1 MARSSQK
8 FSVFEFDEEEEKV
21 EKESARFVGKFR
33 IQKRRRNGNN
43 KDDDT
48 SPRTKYK
55 SLQCFGGCTGAVKIE
70 SSNEPIDI
78 DDEPI
83 DVDCGGETNSLCK
96 GNSNEVVDIDPTDVE
111 GQCQYSVSAP
121 ACMPQEDCSV
131 KEISRL
137 DRLFRFSNYENESV
151 GRISDTDVGIEMSSS
166 TSVST
171 LVENAGDQVLECGSV
186 GHKIDYTNNTVAVFP
201 DYILCGD
208 VYGAEYC
215 LTFSGSSIRME
226 GSTANGV
233 KGIFNAK
240 WTLDDIISIES
251 EWCGMVTT
259 AMVYICFKSK
269 VSQGAGNTNDTS
281 GVDKLKFSVCDP
293 LWNEGEEAIKSLH
306 VRYRDSWN
314 VTSDSDWKKDGNAF
328 FGHNGMVISKPYFPV
343 LHETFE
349 EVIYPKGDPDAVSI
363 SKRDVELLRPETF
376 INDTIVDFYIL
387 YLKSKLK
394 PGDKHRFHFFNS
406 FFFRKLADLDKG
418 PSNACGGRLAFQR
431 VHKWTRKMN
440 LFEKDYIF
448 IPINYSLHWSL
459 IVICHPGEVVHSRE
473 DEGRNSVKVPC
484 ILHMDSIR
492 GSHRGLKNLIQSYL
506 YEEWR
511 ERHNGTVD
519 DTLSKFLHLRF
530 VPLELPQQEN
540 SYDCGLFVLHY
551 VECFLE
557 EAPINFSPF
566 RITEVSNFLN
576 RNWFLPVE
584 ASLKRAYIQKLI
596 HEILEDRSSTQF
608 SDPYEEETGV
618 EFLEEISSSVSGTGT
633 DTDTGIN
640 ISVTTKSPMRVAHQ
654 QQPGELGLNSRN
666 LFEPGT
672 SARSFSN
679 EDCWQTGTIHG
690 SSCMSP
696 VEEIGER
703 ISDSSSDTGDYLQH
717 TGLATEFPSTTFSH
731 KNLRS
736 LGSSSSN
743 KKYMQIEE
751 PYDDSSSE
759 ASISG
764 SLKSSEIGVGVD
776 EDHFLSQIEGSD
788 HQTQTNCHELSSRST
803 ESEEL
808 ADCVVE
814 DSEEGNS
821 MHNDQVANDS
831 PSSLHCNDLV
841 ASIDAI
847 KATENI
853 LRKVRKPV
861 CNVDSSSDEQTR
873 KDKLTSSDGA

>member
-33 IQKRRRNGNN
+33 IQKRRRNSNN

-48 SPRTKYK
+48 SPRIKYK

-70 SSNEPIDI
+70 SSNELIDI
-78 DDEPI
+78 DHEPI

-137 DRLFRFSNYENESV
+137 DRLFSFSNYENESV
-151 GRISDTDVGIEMSSS
+151 GRILDNDGIEMSSS

-171 LVENAGDQVLECGSV
+171 HVENAGNQVLKCGSV
-186 GHKIDYTNNTVAVFP
+186 GHKIDCTNNTVAVFP

-215 LTFSGSSIRME
+215 LTFSGNSIRME

-233 KGIFNAK
+233 KGIFNAE
-240 WTLDDIISIES
+240 WTLGDIISIES

-314 VTSDSDWKKDGNAF
+314 VTSESDWKNDGNAF
-328 FGHNGMVISKPYFPV
+328 FGHNEMVIAKPYFPV

-363 SKRDVELLRPETF
+363 SKRDVELLRPGTF
-376 INDTIVDFYIL
+376 INDTIIDFYIL

-459 IVICHPGEVVHSRE
+459 IVICHPGEVVHSRGKGLC
-473 DEGRNSVKVPC
+473 DEVCFYCV
-484 ILHMDSIR
+484 L
-492 GSHRGLKNLIQSYL
+492 SYL

-519 DTLSKFLHLRF
+519 DTLLKFLHLRF
-530 VPLELPQQEN
+530 VPLEVLTPLANVLRDEN
-540 SYDCGLFVLHY
+540 GVIDPLAIYLVDPSAQLVTYCGDY
-551 VECFLE
+551 GTFLT
-557 EAPINFSPF
+557 SPLCVSESKLSM
-566 RITEVSNFLN
+566 ITDDFGLN

-584 ASLKRAYIQKLI
+584 ASLKRACIQKLI
-596 HEILEDRSSTQF
+596 CEILEDWSSTQF

-618 EFLEEISSSVSGTGT
+618 EFLEEISSSVSGTG
-633 DTDTGIN
+633 TDTGIN

-666 LFEPGT
+666 LLEPGT
-672 SARSFSN
+672 RARSLSN

-690 SSCMSP
+690 SSCISP

-703 ISDSSSDTGDYLQH
+703 ISDSSSDTEDYLQP

-731 KNLRS
+731 KNLGS

-751 PYDDSSSE
+751 PYDDCSSE

-788 HQTQTNCHELSSRST
+788 HQTQTNCHELSSKSI
-803 ESEEL
+803 ESEEF

-814 DSEEGNS
+814 DSEEGNN
-821 MHNDQVANDS
+821 MHNDQVADDS

-847 KATENI
+847 KATESI

-861 CNVDSSSDEQTR
+861 CNVDLASDEQTR
-873 KDKLTSSDGA
+873 KDKAYIF

>member
-83 DVDCGGETNSLCK
+83 DVDCGVAGETNSLCK

-151 GRISDTDVGIEMSSS
+151 GRISDNDVGIEMSSS

-171 LVENAGDQVLECGSV
+171 LVENAGNQVLERGSV

-233 KGIFNAK
+233 KGIFNAE

-314 VTSDSDWKKDGNAF
+314 VTSDSDWKNDGNAF

-376 INDTIVDFYIL
+376 INDTIIDFYIL

-519 DTLSKFLHLRF
+519 DTLSKFIHLRF

-551 VECFLE
+551 VERFLE

-584 ASLKRAYIQKLI
+584 ASLKRACIQKLI
-596 HEILEDRSSTQF
+596 REILEDRSSTQF

-666 LFEPGT
+666 LFKPGT

-696 VEEIGER
+696 VEEI
-703 ISDSSSDTGDYLQH
+703 ICNI
-717 TGLATEFPSTTFSH
+717 LAWQLNFP
-731 KNLRS
+731 
-736 LGSSSSN
+736 
-743 KKYMQIEE
+743 Q
-751 PYDDSSSE
+751 P
-759 ASISG
+759 
-764 SLKSSEIGVGVD
+764 
-776 EDHFLSQIEGSD
+776 HFLIKILDLSVH
-788 HQTQTNCHELSSRST
+788 HQAIRNICRLRNLMMIPVLKHLS
-803 ESEEL
+803 
-808 ADCVVE
+808 
-814 DSEEGNS
+814 
-821 MHNDQVANDS
+821 
-831 PSSLHCNDLV
+831 
-841 ASIDAI
+841 
-847 KATENI
+847 
-853 LRKVRKPV
+853 
-861 CNVDSSSDEQTR
+861 VDPLNHQR
-873 KDKLTSSDGA
+873 

>member
-48 SPRTKYK
+48 SPRIKYK
-55 SLQCFGGCTGAVKIE
+55 SLQCFA
-70 SSNEPIDI
+70 
-78 DDEPI
+78 
-83 DVDCGGETNSLCK
+83 GETNSLCK

-137 DRLFRFSNYENESV
+137 DRLFSFSNYENESV
-151 GRISDTDVGIEMSSS
+151 GRILDNDGIEMSSS

-171 LVENAGDQVLECGSV
+171 HVENAGNQVLNCGSV

-233 KGIFNAK
+233 KGIFNAE
-240 WTLDDIISIES
+240 WTLGDIISIES

-269 VSQGAGNTNDTS
+269 VSQGAGNTNYTS

-306 VRYRDSWN
+306 FRYRDSWN
-314 VTSDSDWKKDGNAF
+314 VTSDSDWKNDGNAF
-328 FGHNGMVISKPYFPV
+328 FGHNEMVISKPYFPV

-363 SKRDVELLRPETF
+363 SKRDVELLHPETF
-376 INDTIVDFYIL
+376 INDTIIDFYIL

-519 DTLSKFLHLRF
+519 DMLLKFLHLRF

-551 VECFLE
+551 VERFLE

-566 RITEVSNFLN
+566 KITELSNFLN

-584 ASLKRAYIQKLI
+584 ASLKRACIQKLI
-596 HEILEDRSSTQF
+596 CKILEDWSSTQF
-608 SDPYEEETGV
+608 SDPYEEEAGV
-618 EFLEEISSSVSGTGT
+618 EFLEEISSSVSGTG
-633 DTDTGIN
+633 TDTGIN

-666 LFEPGT
+666 LLEPGT
-672 SARSFSN
+672 RARSLSN

-690 SSCMSP
+690 SSCISP

-703 ISDSSSDTGDYLQH
+703 ISDSSSDAEDYLQP

-731 KNLRS
+731 KNLGS

-788 HQTQTNCHELSSRST
+788 HQTQTNCHELSSKSI
-803 ESEEL
+803 ESEEF

-821 MHNDQVANDS
+821 MHNDQVADDS

-847 KATENI
+847 KATESI

-861 CNVDSSSDEQTR
+861 CNVDLASDEQPR
-873 KDKLTSSDGA
+873 KDKAYIF

>member
-33 IQKRRRNGNN
+33 IQKRRRNSNN

-48 SPRTKYK
+48 SPRIKYK

-70 SSNEPIDI
+70 SSNELIDI
-78 DDEPI
+78 DHEPI

-137 DRLFRFSNYENESV
+137 DRLFSFSNYENESV
-151 GRISDTDVGIEMSSS
+151 GRILDNDGIEMSSS

-171 LVENAGDQVLECGSV
+171 HVENAGNQVLKCGSV
-186 GHKIDYTNNTVAVFP
+186 GHKIDCTNNTVAVFP

-233 KGIFNAK
+233 KGIFNAE
-240 WTLDDIISIES
+240 WTLGDIISIES

-314 VTSDSDWKKDGNAF
+314 VTSESDWKNDGNAF
-328 FGHNGMVISKPYFPV
+328 FGHNEMVIAKPYFPV

-363 SKRDVELLRPETF
+363 SKRDVELLRPGTF
-376 INDTIVDFYIL
+376 INDTIIDFYIL

-519 DTLSKFLHLRF
+519 DTLLKFLHLRF

-551 VECFLE
+551 VERFLE

-566 RITEVSNFLN
+566 KITEFSNFLN

-584 ASLKRAYIQKLI
+584 ASLKRACIQKLI
-596 HEILEDRSSTQF
+596 CEILEDWSSTQF

-618 EFLEEISSSVSGTGT
+618 EFLEEISSSVSGTG
-633 DTDTGIN
+633 TDTGIN

-666 LFEPGT
+666 LLEPGT
-672 SARSFSN
+672 RARSLSN

-690 SSCMSP
+690 SSCISP

-703 ISDSSSDTGDYLQH
+703 ISDSSSDTEDYLQP

-731 KNLRS
+731 KNLGS

-751 PYDDSSSE
+751 PYDDCSSE

-788 HQTQTNCHELSSRST
+788 HQTQTNCHELSSKSI
-803 ESEEL
+803 ESEEF

-814 DSEEGNS
+814 DSEEGNN
-821 MHNDQVANDS
+821 MHNDQVADDS

-847 KATENI
+847 KATESI

-861 CNVDSSSDEQTR
+861 CNVDLASDEQTR
-873 KDKLTSSDGA
+873 KDKAYIF